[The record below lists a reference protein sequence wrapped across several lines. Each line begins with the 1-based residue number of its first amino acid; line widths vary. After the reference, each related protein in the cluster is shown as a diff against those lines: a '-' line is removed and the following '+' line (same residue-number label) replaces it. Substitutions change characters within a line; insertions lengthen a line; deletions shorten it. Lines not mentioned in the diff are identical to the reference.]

1 MEVTQSEKG
10 GKDLRNE
17 LSVWSSGDAERG
29 GKDERNEF
37 KCLVK

>member
-1 MEVTQSEKG
+1 MKVTQRERG
-10 GKDLRNE
+10 GKYLRNE
-17 LSVWSSGDAERG
+17 FSVWSSGDAERG